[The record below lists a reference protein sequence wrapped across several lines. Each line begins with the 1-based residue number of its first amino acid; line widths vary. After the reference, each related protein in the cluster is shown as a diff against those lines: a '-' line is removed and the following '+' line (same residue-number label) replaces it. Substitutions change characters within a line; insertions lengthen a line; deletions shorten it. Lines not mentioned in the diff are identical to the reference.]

1 MKVGVVGY
9 QGDVEE
15 HIEILHRLR
24 EEYKR
29 EVEPVLVKSVKSLYD
44 VSALIIP
51 GGESTTI
58 YRLIREYQIYQ
69 NIVKRAIHGMPIMG
83 TCAGLIL
90 LSKNPNDETV
100 RGMGLLDIDIKRN
113 AYGRQINSFQDQ
125 IRINN
130 IGNFN
135 AIFIR
140 APVIE
145 RVGDS
150 VEVMATHNGNPVMV
164 RSGLILGMTFHPE
177 LTGSTVIHDLFLSF
191 IEGEGYISSG
201 TRNWV
206 VEGLI

>member
-1 MKVGVVGY
+1 MKVGVIGY

-15 HIEILHRLR
+15 HIEILNKLR

-29 EVEPVLVKSVKSLYD
+29 DVQPVMVKSVKSLYD
-44 VSALIIP
+44 VSGLIIP

-58 YRLIREYQIYQ
+58 YRLIREYQIYN
-69 NIVKRAIHGMPIMG
+69 NIINRAIHGMPIMG

-100 RGMGLLDIDIKRN
+100 RGMGLLDIDIRRN

-125 IRINN
+125 VKINGL
-130 IGNFN
+130 GNFN

-145 RVGDS
+145 RVGEN
-150 VEVMATHNGNPVMV
+150 VEIMSYHNGNPIMV

-177 LTGSTVIHDLFLSF
+177 LTGSTAIHDLFLSF
-191 IEGEGYISSG
+191 IEGERYNSSG
-201 TRNWV
+201 NRRWTL
-206 VEGLI
+206 EGLI